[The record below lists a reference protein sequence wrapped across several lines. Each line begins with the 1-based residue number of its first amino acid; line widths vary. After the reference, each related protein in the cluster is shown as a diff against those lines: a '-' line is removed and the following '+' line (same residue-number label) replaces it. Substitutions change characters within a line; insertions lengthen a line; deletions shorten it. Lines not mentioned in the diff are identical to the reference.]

1 MGSPYGLLSLDR
13 ETYGVATFRILSIVG
28 LGACCRPGGSMVHDA
43 ARYRR
48 HSRLHCLL
56 AQASQPLWLVLY
68 HGLYRRFT
76 LVHLTDYLA
85 LYPDEASRKERL
97 SRFAPRIRK
106 RCFRHCPGSS

>member
-1 MGSPYGLLSLDR
+1 
-13 ETYGVATFRILSIVG
+13 
-28 LGACCRPGGSMVHDA
+28 MVHDA

-68 HGLYRRFT
+68 HDLYRRFT
-76 LVHLTDYLA
+76 LVHLADYLA
-85 LYPDEASRKERL
+85 LYPDEASRKERV
-97 SRFAPRIRK
+97 SRFVPNIYK